1 MLFVSVMFYVL
12 FSLAFWYVYF
22 LSVFSLVSAYNICY
36 DNKKMLVLHLEIQ
49 HSCQDIDL
57 VHLTHPYTEKDHVV

>member
-12 FSLAFWYVYF
+12 FSLTFWYVYF

-36 DNKKMLVLHLEIQ
+36 DDKKNVGTAFRDPAFL
-49 HSCQDIDL
+49 SR
-57 VHLTHPYTEKDHVV
+57 Y